1 MTLNIILAAVAGAA
15 LAALVAVLLSRRR
28 PKKKK
33 KSQPEQSPLEF
44 SKRIFIGLA
53 VQVGIVAVFVCTVAW
68 RTEDMSVTQALV
80 DNAFDLL
87 KVGVV
92 SYFGKAALEN
102 RIKLAHFYPKLK
114 TQIFN
119 EGGCDP

>member
-1 MTLNIILAAVAGAA
+1 MV
-15 LAALVAVLLSRRR
+15 
-28 PKKKK
+28 
-33 KSQPEQSPLEF
+33 
-44 SKRIFIGLA
+44 
-53 VQVGIVAVFVCTVAW
+53 W
-68 RTEDMSVTQALV
+68 RTEDISVTQALI

-114 TQIFN
+114 TQIFGN
-119 EGGCDP
+119 GGDNV

>member
-1 MTLNIILAAVAGAA
+1 MTLNIILAAVTGAA
-15 LAALVAVLLSRRR
+15 LTALVAVLLSRRK
-28 PKKKK
+28 PKKKQK
-33 KSQPEQSPLEF
+33 KPEQSPLEF

-53 VQVGIVAVFVCTVAW
+53 VQVGVIAVFVCTVAW

-80 DNAFDLL
+80 DNAFELL

-114 TQIFN
+114 NQIFN
-119 EGGCDP
+119 EGSGGP